1 MEATGSICILPWDH
15 WTHMRSW
22 CSWCSCA
29 TLRSMPPDP
38 NLRGINWGRLKP
50 LSSSYG
56 HPAHQAVPGLC
67 PERKLPLPH
76 ILQCDDC
83 HYSSKNGCTPK
94 AQNSVTLGIH
104 EYNPCF
110 NMFQPSGCVCKCF
123 FWGIL
128 RNTLSP
134 WDDNL
139 GYSSHVEI
147 AIKTHGKIQVIIPL
161 YHLYPH
167 VQSMFTEFHRIPTG
181 ISGISAQSL
190 LGWSLS
196 RLFSSSTWGY
206 VWPFIVSLK
215 VCRSN
220 NLDHAGS
227 RNMLLSYIR
236 NGLVQGK
243 TYRKPWF
250 LHIFTCFGLPPFT
263 ATSPA
268 PLQSQPQA
276 NELGHWQRIAHFS
289 WAKLKGSCFGRF
301 HVLEMCFPR
310 APIEMGW
317 TGNKPIFVWSKELAS
332 ILQVH
337 L

>member
-123 FWGIL
+123 FLRNLEKHFITMGWRLGLLIPSWNCH
-128 RNTLSP
+128 RNTLKNP
-134 WDDNL
+134 GN
-139 GYSSHVEI
+139 YSIIISFTIWLFNI
-147 AIKTHGKIQVIIPL
+147 AMENH
-161 YHLYPH
+161 
-167 VQSMFTEFHRIPTG
+167 
-181 ISGISAQSL
+181 
-190 LGWSLS
+190 
-196 RLFSSSTWGY
+196 
-206 VWPFIVSLK
+206 
-215 VCRSN
+215 
-220 NLDHAGS
+220 
-227 RNMLLSYIR
+227 
-236 NGLVQGK
+236 
-243 TYRKPWF
+243 
-250 LHIFTCFGLPPFT
+250 
-263 ATSPA
+263 
-268 PLQSQPQA
+268 
-276 NELGHWQRIAHFS
+276 HF
-289 WAKLKGSCFGRF
+289 
-301 HVLEMCFPR
+301 
-310 APIEMGW
+310 
-317 TGNKPIFVWSKELAS
+317 
-332 ILQVH
+332 
-337 L
+337 